1 MRLTADDLCLDVAGT
16 RLVGPIDLSVGPGA
30 LLAIVGPNGAGK
42 STLLRLLA
50 GDARPSAGS
59 VTYDTRQASHIPVGE
74 LARLR
79 SVLAQHQSEDVAFS
93 VEEVVG
99 MGRYALRMDPTVDS
113 AQHQNAIDEA
123 IASMGLGGLEDRPV
137 ARLSGGERQRTAI
150 ARTLAQDTPV
160 VLLDEP
166 TTALD
171 IGHQQMVLETMA
183 TLSVQDR
190 TVIAVLHDLNL
201 AARFSDVILLDRG
214 RLAAHGAANDV
225 LTADRLSDVY
235 EYPIEVLE
243 HPLHGV
249 PGPDD
254 VQVAARRQPVDLA
267 ALRHVGQAARG

>member
-123 IASMGLGGLEDRPV
+123 IARMGLRGLEDRPV

-243 HPLHGV
+243 HPLQ
-249 PGPDD
+249 PGNLILPRP
-254 VQVAARRQPVDLA
+254 QI
-267 ALRHVGQAARG
+267 